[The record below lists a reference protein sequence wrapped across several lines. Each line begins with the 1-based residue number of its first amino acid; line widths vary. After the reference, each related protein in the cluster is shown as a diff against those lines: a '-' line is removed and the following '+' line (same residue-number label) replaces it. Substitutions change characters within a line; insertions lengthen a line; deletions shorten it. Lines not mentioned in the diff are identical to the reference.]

1 MFDARFDAGD
11 RDAVGT
17 SHGADL
23 KTILIMKLRD
33 PEAGSRPP
41 GLSSIYQQVNCA
53 PSRGPTGC
61 TYHQIALK

>member
-1 MFDARFDAGD
+1 MFDARFDASD

-33 PEAGSRPP
+33 PEV
-41 GLSSIYQQVNCA
+41 GLPDFRVFIN
-53 PSRGPTGC
+53 
-61 TYHQIALK
+61 K